1 MTARARATKVAN
13 VTFSRVFPLLV
24 SFIAGSLPFA
34 CTASSEPTQ
43 TPPSAE
49 PSPDAGGQV
58 DSAVDAS
65 TVKLEVTLLAHVD
78 LPRNAGTRALSG
90 TVYDEASRT
99 LLAVQDTGPG
109 LVPFVI
115 GEDFQS
121 VTAKAPQPLTG
132 RMRSGWDGEGITR
145 VGSEL
150 FVLTEETVPTLERFD
165 LEGRA
170 LGQVVLPA
178 VFAEQRSGN
187 KGIEALSASPSGK
200 ALFFANEQALLP
212 DGSGPSKSTGTVVRL
227 VKRDLPD
234 GAFHT
239 YAYRT
244 EPLGAGT
251 SGDMGV
257 SEVLAISDERVLV
270 LERGYQSDFGN
281 TVRLFLV
288 DLSAASELGEL
299 TKLPAD
305 VTVLPKVLLSDLGK
319 LECATCTHPGKQDN
333 PLLDNFEALALGP
346 LLPDGRR
353 VIFVTSDDNSSSTQ
367 VARVVVLAVRGI

>member
-1 MTARARATKVAN
+1 MKI
-13 VTFSRVFPLLV
+13 SRHFPSIVWFAAQASLL
-24 SFIAGSLPFA
+24 A
-34 CTASSEPTQ
+34 CSASSEPSSPT
-43 TPPSAE
+43 AE
-49 PSPDAGGQV
+49 PLPDAGTQV
-58 DSAVDAS
+58 DSGVDAS
-65 TVKLEVTLLAHVD
+65 AGSLEVALLAHVD
-78 LPRNAGTRALSG
+78 LPRSPGTRALSG

-109 LVPFVI
+109 ILPFVVS
-115 GEDFQS
+115 EDFSS
-121 VTAKAPQPLTG
+121 VTATAPGPLTG
-132 RMRSGWDGEGITR
+132 RARTGWDGEGIAR

-150 FVLTEETVPTLERFD
+150 FVLSEETVPTLERFD

-170 LGQVVLPA
+170 LGQVTLPA
-178 VFAEQRSGN
+178 VFSEQRSGN

-200 ALFFANEQALLP
+200 SLFFANEQALLP
-212 DGSGPSKSTGTVVRL
+212 DGAGPSKSAGTVVRL

-239 YAYRT
+239 FAYRT

-251 SGDMGV
+251 GGDMGV
-257 SEVLAISDERVLV
+257 SEVLAISDDRVLV

-288 DLSAASELGEL
+288 DLASTSELGDL
-299 TKLPAD
+299 PKLPAD

-319 LECATCTHPGKQDN
+319 IECVTCTHPGKQDN
-333 PLLDNFEALALGP
+333 PLLDNYEALALGP

-353 VIFVTSDDNSSSTQ
+353 VLFVTSDDNSSSTQ
-367 VARVVVLAVRGI
+367 VARIVVLAVRGL

>member
-1 MTARARATKVAN
+1 MKI
-13 VTFSRVFPLLV
+13 SRLFPSIVSLAAGAWLL
-24 SFIAGSLPFA
+24 A
-34 CTASSEPTQ
+34 CSA
-43 TPPSAE
+43 SAE
-49 PSPDAGGQV
+49 PSSPTTEPLVDAGAQV
-58 DSAVDAS
+58 DSGVDAS
-65 TVKLEVTLLAHVD
+65 AAKLEVALLAHVD
-78 LPRNAGTRALSG
+78 LPRSVGTRALSG

-99 LLAVQDTGPG
+99 LLAVQDTAPG
-109 LVPFVI
+109 LLPFVVS
-115 GEDFQS
+115 EDFQS
-121 VTAKAPQPLTG
+121 VTAKAPVPLTG
-132 RMRSGWDGEGITR
+132 RTRAGWDGEGITR

-170 LGQVVLPA
+170 LGPVALPA

-212 DGSGPSKSTGTVVRL
+212 DGPGPTKSTGTVVRL
-227 VKRDLPD
+227 VKHDLPD

-251 SGDMGV
+251 GGDMGV
-257 SEVLAISDERVLV
+257 SEVLALSDDRVLV

-281 TVRLFLV
+281 TVRIFLV
-288 DLSAASELGEL
+288 DLASASTPGDLP
-299 TKLPAD
+299 KLPAD
-305 VTVLPKVLLSDLGK
+305 VTVLPKVLVADLGT

-346 LLPDGRR
+346 RLPDGRR
-353 VIFVTSDDNSSSTQ
+353 VLFVTSDDNSSSTQ
-367 VARVVVLAVRGI
+367 VARVVVLAVRGL